1 VTSQP
6 RPVLRQQGDQLTVL
20 SHGIASQVEEHAK
33 WGGVVP
39 EIASRRHVEA
49 LPRLVELALEDAG
62 LVAADLDA
70 IAATVAP
77 GLVGALMVG
86 SITGRTLAALHQKP
100 FLAVHHLEA
109 HLASVFLAEDPPQA
123 PYLVLLVSGGHT
135 ELIRVDQHG
144 EMERL
149 GRSHDDAAG
158 EAFDKVARLMGLG
171 YPGGPAIQ
179 AIAVEGDAK
188 RFRLPKGRVSKPEGG
203 FYPYDFSFS
212 GLKTAV
218 LRHVEALKRESDEL
232 PLADLAASFEQIVA
246 DVLVERS
253 MRCCSELGLKHFS
266 DGGWRCREPSLAFS
280 NACCRTDQGGVCA
293 HRPFGLL
300 HGQRCN
306 GCRSGIASALKRR
319 GAQLSG
325 ARSLSAMA
333 IRESIKP
340 LWPYSPLLNFSLKV
354 ASPEILLMAPKTDL
368 QQKVVAE
375 PIDPIELNAWK
386 RGFTPQAE
394 IWNGRLAMLGLS
406 IGMATLFIVRMFNN
420 AA

>member
-1 VTSQP
+1 MPTVLALETSCDESAAA
-6 RPVLRQQGDQLTVL
+6 VLRQEGEQLTVL

-49 LPRLVELALEDAG
+49 LPNLVEHALQEAG

-70 IAATVAP
+70 IAATVTP

-109 HLASVFLAEDPPQA
+109 HLASVFLADHPPHA

-135 ELIRVDQHG
+135 ELIRVDQLG

-188 RFRLPKGRVSKPEGG
+188 RFRLPKGRVSKPGGG

-218 LRHVEALKRESDEL
+218 LRHVEALKRESEDL

-253 MRCCSELGLKHFS
+253 LRCCLEQGIDHLVMVGGVAANHRLRSQMQADGLSQGVSVHIAPLAYCTDNAAMVAVAALRRLSKSVQPSSLELGVAARWPLEKAL
-266 DGGWRCREPSLAFS
+266 SLYGP
-280 NACCRTDQGGVCA
+280 TP
-293 HRPFGLL
+293 PF
-300 HGQRCN
+300 
-306 GCRSGIASALKRR
+306 
-319 GAQLSG
+319 
-325 ARSLSAMA
+325 
-333 IRESIKP
+333 
-340 LWPYSPLLNFSLKV
+340 
-354 ASPEILLMAPKTDL
+354 
-368 QQKVVAE
+368 
-375 PIDPIELNAWK
+375 
-386 RGFTPQAE
+386 
-394 IWNGRLAMLGLS
+394 
-406 IGMATLFIVRMFNN
+406 
-420 AA
+420 